1 MWIDYST
8 WYILKYCTRLTYSL
22 ISSSGALCFAEIGTI
37 IPRNGAETAYLKE
50 GMILKKTECIYY

>member
-1 MWIDYST
+1 
-8 WYILKYCTRLTYSL
+8 L